1 MTRIDGTQQ
10 VGVNHR
16 VETNGYRTGRTPAQ
30 DYTKRSDYLEEDT
43 LDISSKKKD
52 DGEKGIIASTCET
65 IGNGVKS
72 FVNMTVNA
80 FAKAA
85 SEVVV
90 DKAVDKLTG
99 K

>member
-1 MTRIDGTQQ
+1 MTRIDGTQH
-10 VGVNHR
+10 VGVNPR
-16 VETNGYRTGRTPAQ
+16 VETGNYRAGRNTAP
-30 DYTKRSDYLEEDT
+30 DYTRRSDYLDEDT
-43 LDISSKKKD
+43 VEFASKKKD
-52 DGEKGIIASTCET
+52 EGDKGFIAQTCET

-90 DKAVDKLTG
+90 DKAVDKIAG